1 LTGRKHRPW
10 SCGSELWVG
19 DVSLE
24 TIHTRIWKEE
34 AEPDNAFAAL
44 SCHCYGYDV
53 YNDLLVHASW
63 NASWIEY
70 LFLLFRGEAPSS
82 QQARLLEG
90 LAIALANPGPR
101 DAAVHAAMC
110 GGVGGSTSASCLM
123 AALAVGAGASG
134 GAREVFNAMID
145 WQTRGTDLAL
155 WKLGLSVKPLD
166 DPADIWPVAGHP
178 AGFDPYGV
186 HCTAPVLKI
195 LTHLASLDCA
205 QSLAW
210 LQDNRS
216 SLETAA
222 ELPLAMS
229 GVAAA
234 ALHDL
239 GFSPD
244 QGEMLHLLLRLPGS
258 AAHAL
263 EQKEYGHKN
272 FPFFSID
279 LENDPG
285 STQNIASRAEESI

>member
-1 LTGRKHRPW
+1 VIL
-10 SCGSELWVG
+10 
-19 DVSLE
+19 SLE
-24 TIHTRIWKEE
+24 TIRTRIWQEE
-34 AEPDNAFAAL
+34 SEPDNAFAAL

-63 NASWIEY
+63 IEY
-70 LFLLFRGEAPSS
+70 LFLLYRGEAPSS

-134 GAREVFNAMID
+134 GAREVFNAMND

-155 WKLGLSVKPLD
+155 WQKELSVKPVD
-166 DPADIWPVAGHP
+166 DPADIWPSAGHP

-186 HCTAPVLKI
+186 RCATPVLQ
-195 LTHLASLDCA
+195 TLAFLSRINCDTSLV
-205 QSLAW
+205 W
-210 LQDNRS
+210 LQANRPA
-216 SLETAA
+216 LETAA
-222 ELPLAMS
+222 GVPLAMT

-234 ALHDL
+234 ALLDL
-239 GFSPD
+239 GFSPA
-244 QGEMLHLLLRLPGS
+244 QGEMLHLLMRLPGAS
-258 AAHAL
+258 VHSL
-263 EQKEYGHKN
+263 EQKDYGYKN
-272 FPFFSID
+272 FPFFQIE

-285 STQNIASRAEESI
+285 LTRGTENHVEENT